1 MFNIHQRDAG
11 KESGGTMTKREAA
24 ISVICVG
31 NWCTNGCPMHLAG
44 EFKCLANKT
53 TEAELIKIARKEY
66 ERKSKKNTGADD
78 RLVVAKEWKIIG
90 KGAKVV

>member
-1 MFNIHQRDAG
+1 
-11 KESGGTMTKREAA
+11 MTKREAA

-66 ERKSKKNTGADD
+66 ERKSK
-78 RLVVAKEWKIIG
+78 
-90 KGAKVV
+90 

>member
-1 MFNIHQRDAG
+1 
-11 KESGGTMTKREAA
+11 MTKRQAA

-44 EFKCLANKT
+44 EFKCLARET

-66 ERKSKKNTGADD
+66 ERKSKADGARDIVD
-78 RLVVAKEWKIIG
+78 HLVKTMYDKH
-90 KGAKVV
+90 

>member
-1 MFNIHQRDAG
+1 
-11 KESGGTMTKREAA
+11 MTKRQAA

-44 EFKCLANKT
+44 EFKCLARET

-66 ERKSKKNTGADD
+66 ERKSKEEDGADYM
-78 RLVVAKEWKIIG
+78 RAVAKEWAIIG
-90 KGAKVV
+90 KGATVV

>member
-1 MFNIHQRDAG
+1 
-11 KESGGTMTKREAA
+11 MTKREAA

-44 EFKCLANKT
+44 EFKCLAKET
-53 TEAELIKIARKEY
+53 SDAELIKIARKEY
-66 ERKSKKNTGADD
+66 ERKSKKKNGTDYM
-78 RLVVAKEWKIIG
+78 LVVAKEWKIIG